1 LAPKRFNKKAGKT
14 VKATKVKRNPLF
26 EKRPRSFRVGG
37 DIQPQRDL
45 TRFVRWPKYIIL
57 QRQKRILLQRLKVPP
72 ALNQFNSTIDRNQA
86 TTLLK
91 VLRRYTPES
100 KQKKKERR
108 LENAKLKAENKQ
120 PADTKPPVALKYG
133 LNSITNL
140 IEEKKARLVVIAND
154 VDPIETIVWLPQ
166 LCRKQ
171 EVPFCFIRGKARL
184 GKLIG
189 KKTASCVALTGIRK
203 EDQADFDNLVKTFK
217 AQFNENAAL
226 RREWGGGILGHK
238 SRLAAEAKQKAIEAE
253 QIKKSA
259 L

>member
-1 LAPKRFNKKAGKT
+1 MAPKKFGKKQAKT
-14 VKATKVKRNPLF
+14 VKASKVKRNPLF
-26 EKRPRSFRVGG
+26 EKRPRNFRVGG
-37 DIQPQRDL
+37 DIQPTRDL

-57 QRQKRILLQRLKVPP
+57 QRQKKILLQRLKVPP
-72 ALNQFNSTIDRNQA
+72 ALNQFSSTIDRNQA
-86 TTLLK
+86 ATLLK
-91 VLRRYTPES
+91 VLRRYAPES
-100 KQKKKERR
+100 KQKRKERR

-120 PADTKPPVALKYG
+120 PADTKPPLAIKYG
-133 LNSITNL
+133 LNNVTSL
-140 IEEKKARLVVIAND
+140 IENKEARLVVIAND

-189 KKTASCVALTGIRK
+189 KKTASCVALTGVRK

-217 AQFNENAAL
+217 AQFNENASL
-226 RREWGGGILGHK
+226 RSKWGGGLLGHK
-238 SRLAAEAKQKAIEAE
+238 SRLAQEAKEKAIQAE
-253 QIKKSA
+253 QLKKAA